1 MKNTHHIRHFL
12 PFLILLLS
20 ALLVSRSCTSDVD
33 GYGSFAYIDLQ
44 DEQRTVNIN
53 CNDTSF
59 TRTLS
64 TNRENYINVSSNK
77 GWLSASVSGK
87 TLHIKAQENT
97 TEDERTATVSLRDK
111 NNNCSLTLTVN
122 QASNGISTKTGNTL
136 LQSSAE
142 ITEFIKSY
150 NRISGNILLGST
162 SNSMQNA
169 SAAPQ
174 SETDKYTISVD
185 GTSYTFYRS
194 GSISNTDLVTLGE
207 HIHEILGGAYIM
219 LNSAINDLSPLF
231 KYSITSWTL
240 VGNQNMTSILALTE
254 EEYIESLTIIHS
266 PYIQDFEEISR
277 MSGLKY
283 LNISKN
289 GINDISFLENLNL
302 ETLILGSKQGESNT
316 ISDISALYGM
326 TSLRNLD
333 ISGLPIPKEQI
344 DRLSSLMPDC
354 NITADNMPNEIPE
367 LGTLSFISTPSSI
380 SLSCEIINTGSS
392 DITGKGFYFGQDP
405 DNLTAYECTNSDD
418 YSIELTLSDLDS
430 SSYYYAYAYARN
442 ELGEASTATSTVYTI
457 GRARFDDNQLDISVI
472 DQSITVTGT
481 MLHPGD
487 PAVVTFGTLLGR
499 SPEVSLDNYTD
510 ISEHSFD
517 SIHEPM
523 PHSWT
528 DEFTGESGTVYYV
541 RTYAV
546 VDGIGVTYGGSKKVT
561 TEGTPGNPAIVYL
574 NVTPPAWTDPADA
587 EVTDPTAFYGYY
599 FRDDIVG
606 SGETIYGD
614 LNAETQFE
622 FSFYKGI
629 QDMVFSNLEA
639 TAPADGQGL
648 LLWSMSGTTGLTSD
662 LLIYRQEDT
671 DLQENIIINATPDR
685 VSSRISTLSMSY
697 YDETGVKATDLSSVI
712 SGIRVI
718 VSGLS
723 SSYTLNADG
732 TGRYSGNGTLTFST
746 EDISASDEQL
756 LATGLHVLPPSSGAP
771 LSVTI
776 EVTFLDGSTVS
787 RAGAFRALAANCD
800 YNLIVNLYDFSNESG
815 NQFRIDVIEN
825 IDKEIEF

>member
-1 MKNTHHIRHFL
+1 MKNTHHTRHFL

-77 GWLSASVSGK
+77 EWLSASVSGK

-97 TEDERTATVSLRDK
+97 TEDERTAIVSLRDK

-169 SAAPQ
+169 AAAPQ

-499 SPEVSLDNYTD
+499 SPEVSLDNYME
-510 ISEHSFD
+510 ISQHSLND
-517 SIHEPM
+517 SWSM
-523 PHSWT
+523 PHTWT
-528 DEFTGESGTVYYV
+528 DRFNGESGTIYYI
-541 RTYAV
+541 RTYALV
-546 VDGIGVTYGGSKKVT
+546 EDIGITYGAVQKI
-561 TEGTPGNPAIVYL
+561 A
-574 NVTPPAWTDPADA
+574 TDGLPESPVSIFLSLALPSWA
-587 EVTDPTAFYGYY
+587 NSAETEVTSPTNIYGYY
-599 FRDDIVG
+599 FREDIIG
-606 SGETIYGD
+606 SGETVYGEYE
-614 LNAETQFE
+614 AENL
-622 FSFYKGI
+622 FSFTFYQGS
-629 QDMVFSNLEA
+629 QDLVFSNIEA
-639 TAPADGQGL
+639 SAPSDLSGFLQWNMSGQTGLSSDLLVSYNADTELQGNIQLTVEPQRVSSKISSLTLSFYNETGEKCQNLSSEISSVRVIATGMSASYILDEDGQG
-648 LLWSMSGTTGLTSD
+648 
-662 LLIYRQEDT
+662 
-671 DLQENIIINATPDR
+671 
-685 VSSRISTLSMSY
+685 
-697 YDETGVKATDLSSVI
+697 
-712 SGIRVI
+712 
-718 VSGLS
+718 
-723 SSYTLNADG
+723 
-732 TGRYSGNGTLTFST
+732 RYHGNGTLTFST
-746 EDISASDEQL
+746 EDISTSEEQL
-756 LATGLHVLPPSSGAP
+756 LATDLHVLPPSNGAS
-771 LSVTI
+771 LSITV
-776 EVTFLDGSTVS
+776 EVTFIDGRTIS
-787 RAGAFRALAANCD
+787 RAGAFKTLAPNYDYALS
-800 YNLIVNLYDFSNESG
+800 VNLYDFSNESG
-815 NQFRIDVIEN
+815 NQFKVDIIEN